1 MDAAGIR
8 CGGNRQDGK
17 SVLYGDSV
25 IATGAAALTVVVGF
39 GAWCGVALVRRY
51 ALRRLLD
58 VPNDRSSH
66 SQPTPRGGG
75 LAVTVAHLCGLLL
88 ASSLGLVDL
97 SLTIALGVG
106 GIAVAVIG
114 FLDDHGHVSASL
126 RLALHMLAL
135 VWAILWL
142 GMLPPVDF
150 GWGAVNLGWVG
161 TALLVLYLA
170 WFLNLFNFMDGIDGI
185 AGAQALCMSLTGA
198 ALAYQTAGGEHAA
211 LPMVLLAAATAGFLI
226 WNWPPARIFM
236 GDVGSGYLGFALGVL
251 ALWTVAEGWLT
262 PWVWLILGGAFLADA
277 TVTLFV
283 RAKARVPLVDA
294 HRSHAYQRLSR
305 HWGAHRRVTLAYIA
319 VNLLWLAPW
328 AFVATRWPDSGA
340 ACAVAALVP
349 LFWAAMRLGAG
360 RPGEIGA
367 GA

>member
-1 MDAAGIR
+1 MF
-8 CGGNRQDGK
+8 
-17 SVLYGDSV
+17 
-25 IATGAAALTVVVGF
+25 AALV
-39 GAWCGVALVRRY
+39 ALASCAGVMLVRRY

-75 LAVTVAHLCGLLL
+75 LALTVAHLCGMLL
-88 ASSLGLVDL
+88 ASALGLVDIAL
-97 SLTIALGVG
+97 AIALGVG
-106 GIAVAVIG
+106 GLTVAVIG
-114 FLDDHGHVSASL
+114 FLDDHRHVKASV
-126 RLALHMLAL
+126 RLSLHVLAF
-135 VWAILWL
+135 VWAMVWL
-142 GMLPPVDF
+142 GGLPPVDF

-161 TALLVLYLA
+161 SALLVLYLA

-198 ALAYQTAGGEHAA
+198 ALAYQAGGGEHAA
-211 LPMVLLAAATAGFLI
+211 LPMVLLAAATAGFLA

-251 ALWTVAEGWLT
+251 ALWTVVEGWLT

-283 RAKARVPLVDA
+283 RAKARVPLVEA

-305 HWGAHRRVTLAYIA
+305 HWGAHRPVTLAFIA
-319 VNLLWLAPW
+319 INALWLAPW
-328 AFVATRWPDSGA
+328 ALVATRWPNSGA
-340 ACAVAALVP
+340 TCALAALVP

-367 GA
+367 GS